1 MLFLIIERRARSAQ
15 CTQLFKQK
23 FYYVTK
29 YSKMSGELVL
39 ISNVLRV
46 HNASNCC
53 LNDKVYYVTMYKE
66 KLREI
71 GSMPTIVRRI
81 GFALWLI
88 VAFRQRNG

>member
-23 FYYVTK
+23 F
-29 YSKMSGELVL
+29 
-39 ISNVLRV
+39 
-46 HNASNCC
+46 
-53 LNDKVYYVTMYKE
+53 YYVTMYKE